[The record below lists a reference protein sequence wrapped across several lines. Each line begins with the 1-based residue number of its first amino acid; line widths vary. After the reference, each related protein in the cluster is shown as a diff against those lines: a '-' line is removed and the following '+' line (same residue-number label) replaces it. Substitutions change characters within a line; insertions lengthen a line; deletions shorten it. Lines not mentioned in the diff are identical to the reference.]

1 MVSDGT
7 APYHAVYS
15 IHERHYTMNPS
26 LLLSPEMVAQGKE
39 IQAELKLLEL
49 ELSKGIQ
56 IDLTGLMNS
65 PFVLP

>member
-15 IHERHYTMNPS
+15 NHERHYTMNPS
-26 LLLSPEMVAQGKE
+26 LFPPEMVAKGKE
-39 IQAELKLLEL
+39 IQAALKLLEL

-56 IDLTGLMNS
+56 IDLTELMNK
-65 PFVLP
+65 PFVLPT